1 MISKGDNVTQLSIK
15 NIRTKV
21 APGYYSWQETR
32 FNNMFNL
39 EKFVNNA
46 IMVQCKDWLDLTR
59 LDSTWLNSI
68 WLDLTQLDSTW
79 LDSSWL
85 DSTSVDKFSCFT
97 SKIYLLLFMQLEAV
111 VTFVVT
117 VSAVDIFAALLMI
130 PFSSSL
136 FVLSFAVVVVLP
148 RCYPPPLLQVPFL
161 FLHLLLLPVYVNTV
175 TVLIVPIVTTV
186 VIYSLHIVPTESRM
200 W

>member
-117 VSAVDIFAALLMI
+117 VSAVDIFAALLMSRPLYLSCRLPSLLSSPVVTLPHCYRCHSCFCI
-130 PFSSSL
+130 CCCCQSMSTQWPFSS
-136 FVLSFAVVVVLP
+136 FP
-148 RCYPPPLLQVPFL
+148 
-161 FLHLLLLPVYVNTV
+161 
-175 TVLIVPIVTTV
+175 
-186 VIYSLHIVPTESRM
+186 
-200 W
+200 